1 MVRLV
6 TYRATLLAAEYPQ
19 HPSCVRGPHSPPS
32 ISTVRLPPCRS
43 SPTRAPRNSTRGTP
57 QSWRA
62 HAIGPRQRAG
72 GKLASEIPRDAAAA
86 AGICRC
92 RRSITPTRLPVVA
105 AVVGLLTEGR
115 CMWRDVGAVCGF
127 ACRCAHALHLEK
139 AIQTA
144 LFKKGTQKPKSHSNY
159 STLCSSPRPVPAS
172 RPGGA
177 FLGGGK
183 EARST
188 PILHR
193 RPLGLLLPRQSEL
206 LSRPQDPPRDGGTR
220 VSLKARLTSPSS
232 GVSSGG
238 ACGAIKDQYARNPS
252 RCGRGSRSPGK
263 TKPARSPL

>member
-1 MVRLV
+1 M
-6 TYRATLLAAEYPQ
+6 P
-19 HPSCVRGPHSPPS
+19 RG
-32 ISTVRLPPCRS
+32 
-43 SPTRAPRNSTRGTP
+43 G
-57 QSWRA
+57 
-62 HAIGPRQRAG
+62 
-72 GKLASEIPRDAAAA
+72 
-86 AGICRC
+86 
-92 RRSITPTRLPVVA
+92 
-105 AVVGLLTEGR
+105 
-115 CMWRDVGAVCGF
+115 VCGAMLPLRTELRWF
-127 ACRCAHALHLEK
+127 SRRHALHPEK
-139 AIQTA
+139 ATQIA
-144 LFKKGTQKPKSHSNY
+144 LFKRDEETHVPLELLY
-159 STLCSSPRPVPAS
+159 SLLLPAS

-177 FLGGGK
+177 FLGGK

-263 TKPARSPL
+263 TKPGRYPPLSNLRFSQHWCCKVGGCGLGRSGAGARNRPSFTASQRRRRLLACASAGARLRRRWMYIFCILSTESI